1 MTDLNLPGPQWIAT
15 PAALRRMVQ
24 DLSGC
29 TQVAVD
35 TESNGLHAYQEQVCL
50 LQFSTGSI
58 DYLVDPLAL
67 DDLSPVGPIFADPS
81 IEIIFH
87 AAEYDILCL
96 KRDFGFRFA
105 RLFDTMAASRILA
118 KKDFGLGAVLEN
130 EFGVKLDKRYQRSNW
145 ARRPLPEVMQ
155 SYARLDSHYLIELR
169 DRLHA
174 ELAEKDLL
182 TLADEDFRR
191 LMNTPAAPLEV
202 DPPTCWKVSGKND
215 LDPKQAAVLQAL
227 CDFRD
232 QQARYSNLPPFR
244 ILPDGVLVELALA
257 NPKTMESLADIPGLS
272 PKAFDRYGISLLDA
286 LDAGRRARPIYPPR
300 SAPRPSQA
308 YMRRMDALRQ
318 WRKEQGRQMDVES
331 DVVMPRDL
339 LEALCQ
345 ANPCSQEELA
355 AVMADYP
362 WRLARFG
369 GQILKIL
376 EQRGKRQ

>member
-1 MTDLNLPGPQWIAT
+1 MSDLNLPPPQWIAT

-24 DLSGC
+24 DLSHC

-50 LQFSTGSI
+50 LQFSTGDV

-67 DDLSPVGPIFADPS
+67 DDLSPLGPIFANPA

-96 KRDFGFRFA
+96 KRDFGFRFS
-105 RLFDTMAASRILA
+105 RLFDTMAACRILS
-118 KKDFGLGAVLEN
+118 KKDFGLGSVLEN

-169 DRLHA
+169 DRLYR
-174 ELAEKDLL
+174 ELVEKDLL
-182 TLADEDFRR
+182 ALAEEDFRR

-202 DPPTCWKVSGKND
+202 DPPTCWKVAGKND
-215 LDPKQAAVLQAL
+215 VDPHQAAILQAL

-244 ILPDGVLVELALA
+244 ILPDGVLVDLARTSPNSLEELANA
-257 NPKTMESLADIPGLS
+257 PGLS
-272 PKAFDRYGISLLDA
+272 PKAFDRYGLGLLDA
-286 LDAGRRARPIYPPR
+286 LEQGRLAHPIYPPR
-300 SAPRPSQA
+300 NSTRPSQA
-308 YMRRMDALRQ
+308 YLHRLDALRQ
-318 WRKEQGRQMDVES
+318 WRKELGRELEVES

-339 LEALCQ
+339 LETLCQ
-345 ANPCSQEELA
+345 VNPHDREELA
-355 AVMADYP
+355 QVMTDYP
-362 WRLARFG
+362 WRLERFG
-369 GQILKIL
+369 DQILKVL
-376 EQRGKRQ
+376 QQRGNHS